1 MKHLARK
8 IITAA
13 ALAATLI
20 PLLATC
26 SPVPVAA
33 PLAAPQLVDA
43 TELKIL
49 PTADVIQLVE
59 PPGVVNPIRMPEI
72 SRQNVTPTPTIPP
85 LPTPLPPPA
94 WPEYQATGP
103 GGLPFPLRTERLEF
117 GVHAHLFWTN
127 RSTPLI
133 RARDGGFGW
142 IRQQIHWRDQEGPP
156 GHYAWGDELDQIVA
170 AVNAHGLKLMIS
182 IVRSPSFYGR
192 YGRDGLPAD
201 PNALGNFVAALAQR
215 YKGRI
220 HAIQIW
226 NEQNLAYENGGY
238 VSTEDA
244 GHYVEILKVAY
255 TRIKEV
261 DPSIFVISGAPAST
275 AVDAPGVAISDI
287 RYYNAMFSYQDGVI
301 RNYLDA
307 LGVHPGG
314 SANPP
319 ESYPGETPSPAQ
331 GWTDHPTFYFR
342 RIEDIR
348 ALMVEYGMERTPVW
362 ITEFGWA
369 TQNNTPGFEFGNQ
382 VSLEQQ
388 AQYIVGAM
396 RLTAE
401 RYPWVDAMFLWN
413 LNFAPLKARD
423 GNPLHE
429 QASFGILNPDYSPRP
444 AFWAAQQF
452 IAELRASGR

>member
-1 MKHLARK
+1 VKHLARN
-8 IITAA
+8 ILAA
-13 ALAATLI
+13 VTVAATLI

-26 SPVPVAA
+26 SPVPVASPALA
-33 PLAAPQLVDA
+33 PAPADLMALDVA
-43 TELKIL
+43 
-49 PTADVIQLVE
+49 PTADIIPVVE
-59 PPGVVNPIRMPEI
+59 RVGAVDPLAMPAI
-72 SRQNVTPTPTIPP
+72 SRENVTPVPTLAP
-85 LPTPLPPPA
+85 LPTPLPPAPT
-94 WPEYQATGP
+94 PEYQPVGP
-103 GGLPFPLRTERLEF
+103 GGLPFPLRTGRLEF
-117 GVHAHLFWTN
+117 GAHAHLFWTN
-127 RSTPLI
+127 RTTPMI

-142 IRQQIHWRDQEGPP
+142 IRQQIHWRDQEGPA
-156 GHYAWGDELDQIVA
+156 GNYAWGDELDQIVA
-170 AVNAHGLKLMIS
+170 AVNAQGLKLMVS

-192 YGRDGLPAD
+192 NGRDGLPAD
-201 PNALGNFVAALAQR
+201 PNALGNFVAALANR

-244 GHYVEILKVAY
+244 GHYVEVLKAAY

-261 DPSIFVISGAPAST
+261 DPAIFVITGAPAST
-275 AVDAPGVAISDI
+275 AVDAPGVAISDV
-287 RYYNAMFSYQDGVI
+287 RYYNAMFSYQNGVI
-301 RNYLDA
+301 RNYMDA

-319 ESYPGETPSPAQ
+319 ESYPGETASPAQ

-348 ALMVEYGMERTPVW
+348 ALMVEYGMEQTPVW

-382 VSLEQQ
+382 VSLDLQ

-396 RLTAE
+396 RLTVE
-401 RYPWVDAMFLWN
+401 KYPWVDAMFLWN

-423 GNPLHE
+423 GNALHE
-429 QASFGILNPDYSPRP
+429 QASFGILNPDHSPRP
-444 AFWAAQQF
+444 AFWAVQKF
-452 IAELRASGR
+452 IGDLRASGR